1 MEKFRDQAVL
11 LGQRKSLVGILTQPV
26 VSTACTDDPMFVI
39 LNTGIIHRVGHH
51 RMYVTLSRTL
61 AEAGYAVLRFDFS
74 GIGDSDVGTD
84 GLPPLESCLA
94 EIKEVLDWLEASR
107 QARRIILMGL
117 CSGADHAV
125 LYAGSDP
132 RIVGLVLLDPTL
144 PWTRR
149 HYLHYYSRRLLRL
162 KSWLNAIQG
171 RISLGTKLRELTA
184 RTLGR
189 DLGASSTFEQAYQST
204 VNAGIPFLTVLTAE
218 DARNTYGEQ
227 LFDAFP
233 NVAFGELVRLEFLR
247 DCDHTFSFESD
258 RERLTRLVLN
268 WTSNTR
274 FLERDAVQRAPS
286 PAFVRR

>member
-26 VSTACTDDPMFVI
+26 VSTACTDDPMIVI
-39 LNTGIIHRVGHH
+39 LNSGIIHRVGHH

-74 GIGDSDVGTD
+74 GIGDSDVSTD
-84 GLPPLESCLA
+84 GLPPLESSLA

-107 QARRIILMGL
+107 KARRIILMGL

-132 RIVGLVLLDPTL
+132 RIVGLVLLDPTI
-144 PWTRR
+144 PPTSR
-149 HYLHYYSRRLLRL
+149 HFLYYYSRRLLRL
-162 KSWLNAIQG
+162 ESWRNAILG
-171 RISLGTKLRELTA
+171 RGSLGRMLRELTA

-189 DLGASSTFEQAYQST
+189 DLGARSTFEQAYQSA
-204 VNAGIPFLTVLTAE
+204 VNAGIQFLTILTAWE
-218 DARNTYGEQ
+218 DGRQTYGEQ

-233 NVAFGELVRLEFLR
+233 NVAFGELVRLEFFR

-258 RERLTRLVLN
+258 RERLTRLVLS
-268 WTSNTR
+268 WTSR
-274 FLERDAVQRAPS
+274 FLERDAVQRAPP
-286 PAFVRR
+286 PAIVSR